1 MRRNESLKVGDI
13 SSELADK
20 EEVPLPKMNEV
31 KVRLNRVQK
40 KRARNSDSDSDQEVA
55 SWEMKPVRRQRNV
68 RNLRSINYRSLSQGI
83 LINRLNGQEQKKD
96 EEMEAEMIR
105 KKIVDDDGVE
115 LKEQIKE
122 AEKLKKKEAKEA
134 MIVKKSEQKSM
145 ATEQTSLETCE
156 KSKVEKKSLDVVLS
170 EFEEPA
176 SPESPAHE
184 VENIRDDES
193 VDTLDESS
201 EMTLSENYAE
211 DNMLIIDAER
221 DEI

>member
-1 MRRNESLKVGDI
+1 
-13 SSELADK
+13 
-20 EEVPLPKMNEV
+20 
-31 KVRLNRVQK
+31 
-40 KRARNSDSDSDQEVA
+40 
-55 SWEMKPVRRQRNV
+55 
-68 RNLRSINYRSLSQGI
+68 
-83 LINRLNGQEQKKD
+83 
-96 EEMEAEMIR
+96 MIR
-105 KKIVDDDGVE
+105 KKIVDVDGAG

-134 MIVKKSEQKSM
+134 MIVKKSEQKSLGTEKKSM

-156 KSKVEKKSLDVVLS
+156 KSKVEKRSLDVVLS

>member
-1 MRRNESLKVGDI
+1 
-13 SSELADK
+13 
-20 EEVPLPKMNEV
+20 
-31 KVRLNRVQK
+31 
-40 KRARNSDSDSDQEVA
+40 
-55 SWEMKPVRRQRNV
+55 
-68 RNLRSINYRSLSQGI
+68 
-83 LINRLNGQEQKKD
+83 
-96 EEMEAEMIR
+96 MIR
-105 KKIVDDDGVE
+105 KKIVDVDGAG

-176 SPESPAHE
+176 SPESSAYE

-201 EMTLSENYAE
+201 EMTLSEEYAE
-211 DNMLIIDAER
+211 DDMLIIDAEK
-221 DEI
+221 DELLKDRRY